1 VRIVGMVL
9 FNETETIVADWPT
22 AALVAP
28 DMFPER
34 FEVQLTEGM
43 DPQAYMDA
51 AEKAGLVAFP
61 PEGAEEFIVIVLVT
75 VTLLTL
81 MLAVVAALGVFNTA
95 VLSTRER
102 RRDLGMLK
110 SIGMTPGQ
118 VVVMVVT
125 STAALGALG
134 GLLGIP
140 IGVAVHRVVLPAM
153 ADAAQVG
160 FPSAILD
167 VYKAPTL
174 ALLALAGVV
183 IAAVGALMPARSA
196 ARVTIAE
203 VLHNE

>member
-1 VRIVGMVL
+1 MVL
-9 FNETETIVADWPT
+9 FNETETIIADWPT

-28 DMFPER
+28 DALPDR
-34 FEVQLTEGM
+34 FEVRLTEGT
-43 DPQAYMDA
+43 DAAAYMEAVKKA
-51 AEKAGLVAFP
+51 APNLVAFP
-61 PEGAEEFIVIVLVT
+61 PEGEEEFVVIVLVT

-125 STAALGALG
+125 SMAALGALG

-140 IGVAVHRVVLPAM
+140 IGVAAHRVVLPAM
-153 ADAAQVG
+153 ANAAQVG
-160 FPSAILD
+160 FPSVVLD
-167 VYKAPTL
+167 VYKGPTL
-174 ALLALAGVV
+174 ALLALAGVA
-183 IAAVGALMPARSA
+183 IAAVGALVPARSA
-196 ARVTIAE
+196 ARATIAE